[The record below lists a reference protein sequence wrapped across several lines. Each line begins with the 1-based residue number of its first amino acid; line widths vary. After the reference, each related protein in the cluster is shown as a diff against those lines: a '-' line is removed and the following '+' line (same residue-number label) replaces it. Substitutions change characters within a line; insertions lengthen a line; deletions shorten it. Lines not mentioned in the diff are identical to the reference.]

1 MGLFDGLLGLLSH
14 DVGIDLG
21 TANTLVTVRNRGIV
35 ISEPSV
41 VAMDTRTKRVLA
53 IGAEAKR
60 MVGRT
65 PASIIAMRPLRD
77 GVISDFDVTE
87 QMLRYFIK
95 SVHDRYARLP
105 RPRVLVGIPSGVTEV
120 EKRAVRD
127 ATINAG
133 ARWARLIE
141 EPMAAAIGAGLPV
154 SEPSGSLIVDI
165 GGGTTEVAVVS
176 LGGIVVSRSV
186 RIGGDEMDSDIVS
199 FARREYNL
207 LMGERTAEEIKIA
220 VGSAYPDEKADERT
234 VTFRGRDLLTGLPRS
249 VEVGGDQIREAL
261 EPSIAQIVD
270 AIKETIEETPPE
282 LVADVMDQGIVLAGG
297 GALLAGLD
305 RRVAEATQMPV
316 HIADDPLTCV
326 VRGTRPGPRGPRHAR
341 ARPRQRPVHPRT
353 ALAMYGPSSPH
364 RRSRAG
370 LWFAAFTIASLLMLL
385 ASSTEPAQTLQR
397 VTTRALDPVRQTLS
411 GIGSG
416 VAGLFGTIGEID
428 RLRGENAELRV
439 ALAGAEQRIAEL
451 AEAARENGEL
461 RQLLGITEA
470 LDMELLPVRITSR
483 DPSNFTWEAGVDAGT
498 DDGVR
503 VGMPVV
509 ANANGAGALAGT
521 VVSVTED
528 TARIRFI
535 VDTRSAV
542 IALDQASR
550 ALGEVR
556 GQAGGQLVMSNVPV
570 TETVEVGDTIVSAGI
585 TFGRE
590 ASRYPGGLLIGTV
603 QAVEEDDNAL
613 TQTAFVRPAFD
624 VAGAERLLIV
634 LDFSQG

>member
-1 MGLFDGLLGLLSH
+1 VTLGLFDGLLGLLSH

-41 VAMDTRTKRVLA
+41 VAMDTRSKRVLA

-65 PASIIAMRPLRD
+65 PANIVAIRPLRD

-87 QMLRYFIK
+87 QMIRYFINK
-95 SVHDRYARLP
+95 VHDRYARIP

-165 GGGTTEVAVVS
+165 GGGTTEVAVIS

-186 RIGGDEMDSDIVS
+186 RIGGDEMDTDIVS

-220 VGSAYPDEKADERT
+220 VGSAYPDDKADERT

-261 EPSIAQIVD
+261 DPSIVQIVE

-282 LVADVMDQGIVLAGG
+282 LVADIMDQGIVLAGG
-297 GALLAGLD
+297 GALLGGLD

-326 VRGTRPGPRGPRHAR
+326 VRGTG
-341 ARPRQRPVHPRT
+341 
-353 ALAMYGPSSPH
+353 
-364 RRSRAG
+364 
-370 LWFAAFTIASLLMLL
+370 
-385 ASSTEPAQTLQR
+385 R
-397 VTTRALDPVRQTLS
+397 VLEELDQLERVLVSEQYTRAPR
-411 GIGSG
+411 
-416 VAGLFGTIGEID
+416 
-428 RLRGENAELRV
+428 
-439 ALAGAEQRIAEL
+439 
-451 AEAARENGEL
+451 
-461 RQLLGITEA
+461 
-470 LDMELLPVRITSR
+470 
-483 DPSNFTWEAGVDAGT
+483 
-498 DDGVR
+498 
-503 VGMPVV
+503 
-509 ANANGAGALAGT
+509 
-521 VVSVTED
+521 
-528 TARIRFI
+528 
-535 VDTRSAV
+535 
-542 IALDQASR
+542 
-550 ALGEVR
+550 
-556 GQAGGQLVMSNVPV
+556 
-570 TETVEVGDTIVSAGI
+570 
-585 TFGRE
+585 
-590 ASRYPGGLLIGTV
+590 
-603 QAVEEDDNAL
+603 
-613 TQTAFVRPAFD
+613 
-624 VAGAERLLIV
+624 
-634 LDFSQG
+634 

>member
-1 MGLFDGLLGLLSH
+1 VSTAIGANSTISGGSLGLFDGLLGLLSH

-65 PASIIAMRPLRD
+65 PASIVAIRPLRD

-87 QMLRYFIK
+87 QMIRYFINK
-95 SVHDRYARLP
+95 VHDRYARIP

-154 SEPSGSLIVDI
+154 AEPSGSLIVDI

-186 RIGGDEMDSDIVS
+186 RIGGDEMDTDIVS

-207 LMGERTAEEIKIA
+207 LMGERTAEDIKIA
-220 VGSAYPDEKADERT
+220 VGSAYPGAIGEDRT

-249 VEVGGDQIREAL
+249 VEVSGDQIREAL
-261 EPSIAQIVD
+261 EPSIVQIVD

-282 LVADVMDQGIVLAGG
+282 LVADIMDQGIVLAGG

-316 HIADDPLTCV
+316 HVADDPLTCV
-326 VRGTRPGPRGPRHAR
+326 VRGTGRVLEDLDTLERVLVSE
-341 ARPRQRPVHPRT
+341 Q
-353 ALAMYGPSSPH
+353 Y
-364 RRSRAG
+364 SRA
-370 LWFAAFTIASLLMLL
+370 
-385 ASSTEPAQTLQR
+385 PR
-397 VTTRALDPVRQTLS
+397 
-411 GIGSG
+411 
-416 VAGLFGTIGEID
+416 
-428 RLRGENAELRV
+428 
-439 ALAGAEQRIAEL
+439 
-451 AEAARENGEL
+451 
-461 RQLLGITEA
+461 
-470 LDMELLPVRITSR
+470 
-483 DPSNFTWEAGVDAGT
+483 
-498 DDGVR
+498 
-503 VGMPVV
+503 
-509 ANANGAGALAGT
+509 
-521 VVSVTED
+521 
-528 TARIRFI
+528 
-535 VDTRSAV
+535 
-542 IALDQASR
+542 
-550 ALGEVR
+550 
-556 GQAGGQLVMSNVPV
+556 
-570 TETVEVGDTIVSAGI
+570 
-585 TFGRE
+585 
-590 ASRYPGGLLIGTV
+590 
-603 QAVEEDDNAL
+603 
-613 TQTAFVRPAFD
+613 
-624 VAGAERLLIV
+624 
-634 LDFSQG
+634 